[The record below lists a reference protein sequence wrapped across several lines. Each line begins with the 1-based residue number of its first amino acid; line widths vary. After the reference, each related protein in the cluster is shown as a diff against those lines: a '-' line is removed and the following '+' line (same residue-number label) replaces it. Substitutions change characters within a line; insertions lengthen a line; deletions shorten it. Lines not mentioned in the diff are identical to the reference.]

1 MADTFPSEEWMAAW
15 RETVNADE
23 EYGEKAAEWG
33 VDFDGDMVFYLAA
46 DDRLPEDRLF
56 FVELEGGTVH
66 DTYEIGSLDEVA
78 HGFVFR
84 GIYSDWVRLTQGA
97 VGAIDG
103 LMTGTFELDGDMQR
117 VLQFSDAAAR
127 LVDLA
132 AAVESDYRY

>member
-1 MADTFPSEEWMAAW
+1 MVHEFPSEEWMAAW

-23 EYGEKAAEWG
+23 EYAEAAAEWG
-33 VDFDGDMVFYLAA
+33 VDFDGDMVFHLTA

-56 FVELEGGTVH
+56 FVALEGGRAH
-66 DTYEIGSLDEVA
+66 ETYEIDSLDDA
-78 HGFVFR
+78 DYGFVFR
-84 GIYSDWVRLTQGA
+84 GTYTDWVDLTEGD

-103 LMTGTFELDGDMQR
+103 LMTGRFELDGDMQR

-132 AAVESDYRY
+132 SAVDSDYRY